1 MRSVATLRS
10 FLLDVCISI
19 FNHFCFVLQTV
30 HHNQYSQDP
39 YAKEFGIKI
48 SNRMTEVT
56 ARVLPAPKV
65 FEKTLIITEEVCHV
79 CFWGLIP
86 LFCGFAAQVP

>member
-1 MRSVATLRS
+1 MLSVVTLRS
-10 FLLDVCISI
+10 FLFRCMHSI

-30 HHNQYSQDP
+30 YHNQYSQDP

-65 FEKTLIITEEVCHV
+65 F
-79 CFWGLIP
+79 
-86 LFCGFAAQVP
+86 

>member
-1 MRSVATLRS
+1 M
-10 FLLDVCISI
+10 CISI
-19 FNHFCFVLQTV
+19 FNHCGFVLQTV
-30 HHNQYSQDP
+30 YHNQYSQDP

-65 FEKTLIITEEVCHV
+65 FKETLIIPEEVCDV
-79 CFWGLIP
+79 YFWSLIP
-86 LFCGFAAQVP
+86 LFCCFAAQVP